1 MNPYYLYTC
10 GYLCLCGFWC
20 LGYGGTV
27 AIGTFG
33 GFVAITLVLWSQV
46 VVPLLIARSQEYRND
61 KACANQSIDTGSGVA
76 REGT

>member
-1 MNPYYLYTC
+1 VNPYYLYT
-10 GYLCLCGFWC
+10 CGFWC

-33 GFVAITLVLWSQV
+33 GNVAITLVLWGQV

-61 KACANQSIDTGSGVA
+61 KGSGVITHESVPNLGA
-76 REGT
+76 TTNLR